1 MPGDIHPADD
11 PDHRPRAVTVMISA
25 EGLAARLVELPTR
38 KDVPGRAAHQRDNRR
53 LPRAVPRVAVSGL
66 APGGDLLE
74 PDGDR
79 PVVVGAAPD
88 FAYPV
93 WRRAYDA
100 ACDLLAQN
108 HRLAAVPRISVVSWS
123 AADRQPR
130 STAITWLEY
139 IRDKLEQCMKII
151 NYARR
156 LNQEGN
162 SRQLKR
168 GVHAS
173 EPPIEQAS
181 W

>member
-1 MPGDIHPADD
+1 
-11 PDHRPRAVTVMISA
+11 
-25 EGLAARLVELPTR
+25 
-38 KDVPGRAAHQRDNRR
+38 
-53 LPRAVPRVAVSGL
+53 
-66 APGGDLLE
+66 
-74 PDGDR
+74 
-79 PVVVGAAPD
+79 VVGAAPD